1 MNSPTS
7 IEIQAGDTPET
18 AAAKITL
25 QPDAI
30 FLLLGSFD
38 ATIAAQVRS
47 ICARALIPVALMAK
61 AMIVDDGLPDGLA
74 GLMGQAAAQMDKAPP
89 LLGIL
94 APDSAI
100 PDANHSHLLK
110 APVEWGDPIASRLRI
125 VAELAKQGAAG
136 EKPVIVV
143 LFGGGSPE
151 KAALLRC
158 ARRGWPI
165 VIVRGARGLGDA
177 IVAALAPP
185 VPGSEPEQIT
195 DPDLLEILDTTSPL
209 SVALSDHV
217 DDQTR
222 VFSGPIQLPGEVL
235 ADAWCRYDDLDLAAI
250 EKQDQFKVNQGIILI
265 LAVTASL
272 LAVIISK
279 SAFPEGFV
287 LWLHRWSW
295 VNWLHVHTGQYIH
308 TILHISL
315 VLVPITISIL
325 VSYNSRFREGNKW
338 ILLRA
343 SAEAIKRE
351 IFRYRM
357 RSGIYREG
365 QCGLISAQSKL
376 AAKITDVTSNL
387 LQSEVNKSNVPIRP
401 DGKEHSRPEEKGK
414 KNKGRKEDEKTCLEK
429 HSEEMKFITPSEYLA
444 ARIDNQTTYFVSK
457 VAKLY
462 RQLKRLEICILVA
475 GGTGTFLAAINME
488 VWVALTTALATAIT
502 TKLQIDQTENSI
514 VQYNIALA
522 NLRNVE
528 SWWKALSAWERTRA
542 RNIDLLVDQ
551 TETTLERET
560 AGWIQQMQSE
570 LDKLSEKQTSANQK
584 SDSDSKK

>member
-38 ATIAAQVRS
+38 ATMAAQVRS
-47 ICARALIPVALMAK
+47 ICARALIPVAVMAK
-61 AMIVDDGLPDGLA
+61 ALIVDDGLPDGLA

-94 APDSAI
+94 APDTEI
-100 PDANHSHLLK
+100 PDANHSQLLK
-110 APVEWGDPIASRLRI
+110 APAEWGDPIASRLRI
-125 VAELAKQGAAG
+125 IAELAKQGTAG

-143 LFGGGSPE
+143 LFGGGNPE

-185 VPGSEPEQIT
+185 VPGSELEEIT
-195 DPDLLEILDTTSPL
+195 DPDLLEILDTTAPS

-222 VFSGPIQLPGEVL
+222 VLSGPIQVAGEVL

-250 EKQDQFKVNQGIILI
+250 EKQDQFKINQGVILT
-265 LAVTASL
+265 LAIAASL
-272 LAVIISK
+272 LAVLISK
-279 SAFPEGFV
+279 SAFPAGLV
-287 LWLHRWSW
+287 LWLLRWPW
-295 VNWLHVHTGQYIH
+295 FDWLHVYAGPHVHIV
-308 TILHISL
+308 LHISL

-357 RSGIYREG
+357 RSGIYRAG
-365 QCGLISAQSKL
+365 QCGQISAQSKL
-376 AAKITDVTSNL
+376 AAKITDITSNL
-387 LQSEVNKSNVPIRP
+387 LQSEVNKSNVPIRS
-401 DGKEHSRPEEKGK
+401 DGKEHTKPDKKGK
-414 KNKGRKEDEKTCLEK
+414 KAKGSEGDEKTCLEK
-429 HSEEMKFITPSEYLA
+429 HAEEMKYITPGEYLA
-444 ARIDNQTTYFVSK
+444 VRIDNQTTYFVSK

-462 RQLKRLEICILVA
+462 RQLKRLEICILLA
-475 GGTGTFLAAINME
+475 GGLGTFLAAINME

-551 TETTLERET
+551 TETILERET

-570 LDKLSEKQTSANQK
+570 LDKLSEKQASANQK